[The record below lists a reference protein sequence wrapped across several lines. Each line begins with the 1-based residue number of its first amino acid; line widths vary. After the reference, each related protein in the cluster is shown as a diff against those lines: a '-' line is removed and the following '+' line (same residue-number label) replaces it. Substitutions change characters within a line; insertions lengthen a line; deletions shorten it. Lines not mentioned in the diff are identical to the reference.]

1 MSESVYEKSTKEIMD
16 RLLMAVMDGWMND
29 MLNSDLTTWD
39 FAADT
44 ITEIDVWKN
53 RDEDSVVELLAY
65 FARDASGDLAMSKEE
80 FVQLW
85 NRLTPEQKEA
95 FLKELYHNMAMYGL
109 IDFLDTEGGEFDPK
123 DVADY
128 FDNRAVFQYLIKSL
142 ANKYNLDLRG
152 EYGAITRKAKSFNN
166 AIELSKY
173 LTDEEL
179 MELVKKYVLP
189 QLEKQK

>member
-44 ITEIDVWKN
+44 ITEIDVWKD
-53 RDEDSVVELLAY
+53 RDENSVVDLLAY

-85 NRLTPEQKEA
+85 SRLTPEQKEA
-95 FLKELYHNMAMYGL
+95 FLKELYHNVAMYGL

-189 QLEKQK
+189 QL